1 MTVKQVQLKH
11 NIDDK
16 IITESCPEM
25 FRTRYRNVFLLPHLR
40 PAYLLTQFIISI
52 PFKLRRESKVNVTHL
67 THISDLRPCC
77 NDDRDCHYTWIAS
90 LENNIILDS
99 PVSTPLSNQQAFVNI

>member
-1 MTVKQVQLKH
+1 
-11 NIDDK
+11 
-16 IITESCPEM
+16 M

-40 PAYLLTQFIISI
+40 PAYLLTQFIFSI
-52 PFKLRRESKVNVTHL
+52 PFKLRRESKVNETHL
-67 THISDLRPCC
+67 KHISDLRHCS
-77 NDDRDCHYTWIAS
+77 NDDRDCDWIAS